1 MISSDVKMS
10 KLIIFFITFTQIANA
25 SVFVLWNHPN
35 FSKFPSKLVS
45 NQGVIRMNQGNLH
58 IKISK
63 NYKF

>member
-35 FSKFPSKLVS
+35 FRKFPSKLVS